1 MDGIF
6 LLYVLTVLTM
16 MLFRGLFNDCS
27 MHEW

>member
-6 LLYVLTVLTM
+6 LFYVLTVLTV

-27 MHEW
+27 MHE